1 MRYLWAVLMMVM
13 MMLLGAASATA
24 NHFPP
29 PFEYLNGTVPLE
41 ASQCFDTAT
50 KEWHLCRVYLDTFG
64 QQAYLV
70 RFHGKEVI
78 RVLRIR
84 GGNIIVLYGD
94 PLTIPR
100 ESQR

>member
-1 MRYLWAVLMMVM
+1 MRFLWAVLMMVM
-13 MMLLGAASATA
+13 TVLLGAAPATA

-29 PFEYLNGTVPLE
+29 PFEYLNGTVLLE
-41 ASQCFDTAT
+41 ASRCFDTAA

-64 QQAYLV
+64 QQAYHV
-70 RFHGKEVI
+70 RFRDKEVI

-84 GGNIIVLYGD
+84 GGDSIVLYGD
-94 PLTIPR
+94 SPAAPP